1 MAEMFNNPARDVA
14 LPVPEAVTLNLNAE
28 TLEWLPSGTER
39 FWLKPLF
46 EIDADRLR
54 TWLMKVDPGAYSP
67 MHAHEEIEQIY
78 VIDGSFYDQHE
89 TYGPGQMIVRA
100 PGAEHEAGSKT
111 GGLMM
116 VSYAPKA

>member
-14 LPVPEAVTLNLNAE
+14 LPVPETGTLNLNAQ
-28 TLEWLPSGTER
+28 TLEWLPSGTEG
-39 FWLKPLF
+39 FWVKPLF
-46 EIDADRLR
+46 ESDVDRLK

-78 VIDGSFYDQHE
+78 VIEGSFYDQHE

-116 VSYAPKA
+116 VSYAPKV